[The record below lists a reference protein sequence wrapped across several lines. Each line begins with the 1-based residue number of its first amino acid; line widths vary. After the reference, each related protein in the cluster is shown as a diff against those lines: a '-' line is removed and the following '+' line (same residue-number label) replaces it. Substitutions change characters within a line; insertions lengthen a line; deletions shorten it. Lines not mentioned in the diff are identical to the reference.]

1 MSNCICIPYLSI
13 TVSIVLCLPLHI
25 YNYVENVIKY
35 VLFYMHDI
43 KVMVEKIDLSIK
55 KLPENTLFYLIVGQ
69 TKTMKLLLT
78 GLKTKHNITVL
89 RHHVIQFFTWKK
101 WRCNIPFN
109 YANKEVIFVLSELM
123 ICWEEPPVII

>member
-13 TVSIVLCLPLHI
+13 TVSIVLCLPLHV

-55 KLPENTLFYLIVGQ
+55 KLLENTLFYLIVGQ
-69 TKTMKLLLT
+69 TKTRKLLLT

-89 RHHVIQFFTWKK
+89 RHHVIQFFTWKSGDAT
-101 WRCNIPFN
+101 F
-109 YANKEVIFVLSELM
+109 LSTMPTKKSFLFFLNL
-123 ICWEEPPVII
+123 WSVGKNRQW